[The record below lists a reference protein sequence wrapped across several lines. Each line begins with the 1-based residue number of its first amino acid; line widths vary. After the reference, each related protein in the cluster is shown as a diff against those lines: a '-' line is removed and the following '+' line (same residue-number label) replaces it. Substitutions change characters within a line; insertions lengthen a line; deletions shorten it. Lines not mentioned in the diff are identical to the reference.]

1 MSMKVLRFTVAT
13 ILLLSL
19 LLLSFGGVAAAPP
32 PDGPPG
38 LKRAIEAQEAHTD
51 SLLVIPG
58 VVGTAVG
65 VRTDGEPVVKIY
77 TESANVAGLPKK
89 LDGIPVLVQVT
100 GKIIALGKPPPVA
113 SFTYTC
119 SGYTVDFDASASSGT
134 KLSYDW
140 DFGDG
145 SFGSGEFV
153 SHDYQDGTYTVT
165 LTVTDKF
172 GTTGTTNQ
180 AVAVPCVPVNSPP
193 VASFTYSCTDLIC
206 NFDGSGSYDTDGSI
220 STYDWA
226 FGDGSTDS
234 GEFVSRTYQEAGTY
248 TVTLTVTDN
257 EGATD
262 TDTQEVTVGS
272 QEGRYPRPADIG
284 TSSGSERLIRIL
296 GAWYCT
302 VGTLGVRL
310 TDGTNIYALSNNHVY
325 ALEGKGEIG
334 DRILQPGRADM
345 TDQACGTADE
355 INDAVIGNLAAY
367 VPIQFRPNANN
378 KVDAAVA
385 STTTA
390 MVGQSTPSATGYGTP
405 SSTIVDAYVGMT
417 VQKHGRTT
425 GLTAGMVTAI
435 NATILVGYDRGSARF
450 DGQIEVG
457 GADFSAGGDSGSL
470 IVTTDGLSPVA
481 LLFAGG
487 DTSTFGNPIED
498 VLSELSAEL
507 GVTLS
512 IDGSP

>member
-1 MSMKVLRFTVAT
+1 MRRFVVLAIIVALLISMVAT
-13 ILLLSL
+13 
-19 LLLSFGGVAAAPP
+19 VHAAPP

-38 LKRAIEAQEAHTD
+38 LKRAIEAQEAHTN
-51 SLLVIPG
+51 SLLAIPG

-65 VRTDGEPVVKIY
+65 LRTDGEPVVKIY
-77 TESANVAGLPKK
+77 AESAKVAGLPKQ
-89 LDGIPVLVQVT
+89 LDGVPVLVQVT
-100 GKIIALGKPPPVA
+100 GKIVALGKPPPVA
-113 SFTYTC
+113 SFAYTC
-119 SGYTVDFDASASSGT
+119 SNLTVDFDGSSSSGT
-134 KLSYDW
+134 KISYEW
-140 DFGDG
+140 DFDANDG
-145 SFGSGEFV
+145 MQVDSTEQNPT
-153 SHDYQDGTYTVT
+153 YTYPEPGTYTVT

-180 AVAVPCVPVNSPP
+180 AVTVPCEPVNSPP
-193 VASFTYSCTDLIC
+193 VASFTYSSTDLIC

-226 FGDGSTDS
+226 FGDGST
-234 GEFVSRTYQEAGTY
+234 GPGITVSHTYQEAGTY
-248 TVTLTVTDN
+248 TVALTVIDN

-272 QEGRYPRPADIG
+272 PPSRYPRPADIG
-284 TSSGSERLIRIL
+284 VSSGSEGLIRIQ

-310 TDGTNIYALSNNHVY
+310 TDGTNVYALSNNHVY

-334 DRILQPGRADM
+334 DRILQPGRVDM

-367 VPIQFRPNANN
+367 VPIQFRPNASN

-417 VQKHGRTT
+417 IQKHGRTT
-425 GLTAGMVTAI
+425 ALTTGEVKGI
-435 NATILVGYDRGSARF
+435 NATILVGYDSGTARF

-512 IDGSP
+512 VDGSP

>member
-1 MSMKVLRFTVAT
+1 MRKFVLFAVIIALLASMTATVH
-13 ILLLSL
+13 
-19 LLLSFGGVAAAPP
+19 AAPP

-38 LKRAIEAQEAHTD
+38 LKRAIEAQEAHTN
-51 SLLVIPG
+51 SLLAIPG

-65 VRTDGEPVVKIY
+65 LRTDGEPVVKIY

-100 GKIIALGKPPPVA
+100 GKIVALGKPPPVA
-113 SFTYTC
+113 SFTSIC
-119 SGYTVDFDASASSGT
+119 SDLTVYFDASASSGT

-145 SFGSGEFV
+145 STGSGEFP
-153 SHDYQDGTYTVT
+153 SHTYEVAGTYPVT

-180 AVAVPCVPVNSPP
+180 AVTVPCVPVNSPP
-193 VASFTYSCTDLIC
+193 VASFTYSSTDLIC
-206 NFDGSGSYDTDGSI
+206 KFDGSGSYDTDGSI

-234 GEFVSRTYQEAGTY
+234 GAIVSHTYQEAGTY
-248 TVTLTVTDN
+248 PVTLTVTDN

-284 TSSGSERLIRIL
+284 TSSGSEQLIEIQ
-296 GAWYCT
+296 GQWYCT

-310 TDGTNIYALSNNHVY
+310 TDENNNVYALSNNHVY

-334 DRILQPGRADM
+334 DRILQPGRVDM
-345 TDQACGTADE
+345 TDVACGSEDE
-355 INDAVIGNLAAY
+355 INDAVIGNLADY
-367 VPIQFRPNANN
+367 VPITFSITANN

-385 STTTA
+385 STTIE
-390 MVGQSTPSATGYGTP
+390 MVGQSTPPETGYGTP

-425 GLTAGMVTAI
+425 ALTTGEVKGI
-435 NATILVGYDRGSARF
+435 NATILVEYDSGLARF
-450 DGQIEVG
+450 DGQIEVFG
-457 GADFSAGGDSGSL
+457 PRFSKGGDSGSL
-470 IVTTDGLSPVA
+470 IVTTDGLNPVA

-487 DTSTFGNPIED
+487 RTSTFGNPIND
-498 VLSELSAEL
+498 VLSELSTEL